1 MHDFVYY
8 RPGMSYLTCLERRLH
23 RSLCLG
29 SLSGNDNGVMMKLL
43 NQVKSQFVAC
53 SLLGK
58 VVNCL
63 VWGLSLL
70 I

>member
-8 RPGMSYLTCLERRLH
+8 RPGMSYLTCLERHLH

-43 NQVKSQFVAC
+43 NQAKSQFVAC

>member
-8 RPGMSYLTCLERRLH
+8 RPGMSYLT
-23 RSLCLG
+23 CLG

-43 NQVKSQFVAC
+43 NQAKSQFVAC